1 MNLQQIVKYAYILV
15 VTLAIAAAV
24 VGWYRPKPE
33 PQKEYVEVEVP
44 KYVKVIQK
52 VEVPGPE
59 KIVVVEKQVL
69 STKTELPAWV
79 KDNSDEQVLVVG
91 ELAPWKGKT
100 EVISTLNTNT
110 GVGRIISKR
119 IPLPFIDFQN
129 DKEIGLTYGTDVEI
143 YGRWTFLRVGNIYVA
158 GYASY
163 RRDGEIAG
171 IQASYRW

>member
-1 MNLQQIVKYAYILV
+1 M
-15 VTLAIAAAV
+15 LA
-24 VGWYRPKPE
+24 
-33 PQKEYVEVEVP
+33 
-44 KYVKVIQK
+44 
-52 VEVPGPE
+52 
-59 KIVVVEKQVL
+59 
-69 STKTELPAWV
+69 
-79 KDNSDEQVLVVG
+79 VG

-100 EVISTLNTNT
+100 EVISTLNTKT

-119 IPLPFIDFQN
+119 LPLPFIDFQN